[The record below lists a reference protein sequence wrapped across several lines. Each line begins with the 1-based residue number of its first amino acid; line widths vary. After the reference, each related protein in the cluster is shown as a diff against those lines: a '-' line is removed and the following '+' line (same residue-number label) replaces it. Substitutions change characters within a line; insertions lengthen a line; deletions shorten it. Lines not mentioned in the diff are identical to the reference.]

1 LPKQNSFSMRR
12 LLLLLFV
19 LIAFRGNSQQNR
31 FAYFQ
36 AAANQPFYIRMDEK
50 TLSSNSFGSLVISK
64 LKDST
69 YKLYIG
75 LPGNKSSEQL
85 FEVPIS
91 GSDRGFELKLVAD
104 GSLRLLDWQ
113 KMNYIEPVVRQVKP
127 VEAPTQAK
135 TDTYSK
141 LMAAV
146 VDDPVVAT
154 ITIQVPV
161 QSVSASAE
169 TATVSSKMVTEPV
182 SVAAD
187 STPGIVKE
195 NTESQKLDTIRPVK
209 QEITLPASNPSAAP
223 VVTAVTSA
231 PTVDSMKTGK
241 DTSKLSATPNDQAVH
256 TGSEPIPTAAPKE
269 QTPSISSLSDTV
281 REKYREL
288 VFVDRSS
295 NLNDTVDIRIALD
308 PPDAQPVDSALY
320 RVKETKP
327 DTTKATTSVQLIN
340 SDCTKF
346 ATDADVDKLRVAIL
360 NANSNDTKVVEAKK
374 IFKSRCFSTKQ
385 IRALSELFSSDDG
398 RYKLFDA
405 AFPFISDSSNFKNLV
420 DLLEDSFYIN
430 RFKTLARIQD

>member
-1 LPKQNSFSMRR
+1 MRR

-85 FEVPIS
+85 FQVPIL
-91 GSDRGFELKLVAD
+91 GSDRGFELKTGAD
-104 GSLRLLDWQ
+104 GSLRLFDWQ
-113 KMNYIEPVVRQVKP
+113 KMNYIEPAAREAKP
-127 VEAPTQAK
+127 VEPPTQAR

-154 ITIQVPV
+154 IAIQAPV
-161 QSVSASAE
+161 QSVSVSAE
-169 TATVSSKMVTEPV
+169 TVTVSSKVVTEPV
-182 SVAAD
+182 SIAAD
-187 STPGIVKE
+187 SAPGIVKE
-195 NTESQKLDTIRPVK
+195 NPESQKLDTIRPVK
-209 QEITLPASNPSAAP
+209 QETTLPPSNPPAAP
-223 VVTAVTSA
+223 VVTAVASL
-231 PTVDSMKTGK
+231 PTVDSMKAGK
-241 DTSKLSATPNDQAVH
+241 DSSKLSTTQNDQAVH
-256 TGSEPIPTAAPKE
+256 TSSGTLPAAAPRE

-281 REKYREL
+281 KEKYREM

-295 NLNDTVDIRIALD
+295 NSNDTIDIRIALD
-308 PPDAQPVDSALY
+308 APDAQPVDSGLY
-320 RVKETKP
+320 RVKETKR
-327 DTTKATTSVQLIN
+327 DTAKASTNVQLIN
-340 SDCTKF
+340 SDCTRF
-346 ATDADVDKLRVAIL
+346 ATDGDVDKLRVAIL
-360 NANSNDTKVVEAKK
+360 NANSNDTKVLEAKK

-405 AFPFISDSSNFKNLV
+405 SYPFVSDSSNFKNLV